1 MSNGGILGEN
11 WCVLLQ
17 VGHVQLTGAPQ
28 SVDYEPGKLASHSQ
42 PVRTGSA
49 LRDSH
54 RFHRP
59 EDAKTGCCDNHES
72 CGLPS
77 CQQLQSGQLE
87 TKPEGYLSVF
97 CVERFGRDQKTQGN
111 KSDGGDG
118 VLWRDPDAQ
127 YDTPCLC
134 MCELRLRAWQ
144 LPALLETQ
152 TSFTR
157 MVGFKLSNTNINT
170 RQTNTTQS
178 ETRTG
183 FWARSYLKPET
194 TQC

>member
-11 WCVLLQ
+11 WCALLQ
-17 VGHVQLTGAPQ
+17 LGRVQLTGAPQ

-42 PVRTGSA
+42 PVWTGSA

-59 EDAKTGCCDNHES
+59 EDAKTGCCDYHES

-87 TKPEGYLSVF
+87 AKPEGYLSVF
-97 CVERFGRDQKTQGN
+97 RVERFGRDQKTQGN
-111 KSDGGDG
+111 KSDKGGMECFEET
-118 VLWRDPDAQ
+118 L
-127 YDTPCLC
+127 THSTTHCLC

-144 LPALLETQ
+144 LPALLKTQ

-170 RQTNTTQS
+170 RLTQPKVKQELGS
-178 ETRTG
+178 EQL
-183 FWARSYLKPET
+183 A
-194 TQC
+194 

>member
-59 EDAKTGCCDNHES
+59 EDAKAGCCDNHES

-111 KSDGGDG
+111 KSDGGWSA
-118 VLWRDPDAQ
+118 LKRPWRTVRHTVFVYVWAAVACVTAPR
-127 YDTPCLC
+127 PS
-134 MCELRLRAWQ
+134 R
-144 LPALLETQ
+144 
-152 TSFTR
+152 
-157 MVGFKLSNTNINT
+157 NTNILHT
-170 RQTNTTQS
+170 DGWFQTIKYQHQYPTD
-178 ETRTG
+178 
-183 FWARSYLKPET
+183 
-194 TQC
+194 